1 MVACW
6 MIVWGYAQ
14 VYRALKRWTVGA
26 VPPITRPLTQPSVS
40 YTRNLIGWLLD
51 LMVQALANQG
61 PTAIGCIL
69 SGSHIYVVR
78 LYFIDT
84 FKYFVCFCFF
94 FSIIYTYIPLYINT
108 CWVALRRFN
117 HSYLLTSCDSLLIFV
132 RGVDPCIVL
141 TAVALL
147 VGDANPNPNSNPD
160 PNSNN
165 SDSVRWRCEP

>member
-1 MVACW
+1 MHKFRS
-6 MIVWGYAQ
+6 IK
-14 VYRALKRWTVGA
+14 ALNCGCCFTNNQALDPAVGFLHSQPHWLTAWFDGAGSGQPRPHCDWLYSERFPYLRGA
-26 VPPITRPLTQPSVS
+26 VIFYWYAEIFCVFFSCFFH
-40 YTRNLIGWLLD
+40 Y
-51 LMVQALANQG
+51 
-61 PTAIGCIL
+61 
-69 SGSHIYVVR
+69 IYI
-78 LYFIDT
+78 YFI
-84 FKYFVCFCFF
+84 
-94 FSIIYTYIPLYINT
+94 TYIIYINT

-117 HSYLLTSCDSLLIFV
+117 QSYLLTSCGSLLIFV